1 MISEINALLEEKQ
14 KEVISLANKRKDYD
28 FLADEIEKLREK
40 RQKLLVEDSSLSGE
54 NERIIS

>member
-40 RQKLLVEDSSLSGE
+40 RQKLLVEDSSLSCE